1 MRPCTAVGVL
11 FLIYQLLDV
20 SALYDDSEVN
30 KREAGRFLSHV
41 LLHFFFLFV
50 IQKFTHSQAFTVANN
65 SSSWLGPFGFFKIS
79 NSIASVTS
87 DRYRMQFLR
96 SITV

>member
-30 KREAGRFLSHV
+30 KREAGRLYYLISFCYRFSEMETRFKFYYESEFSWFL
-41 LLHFFFLFV
+41 
-50 IQKFTHSQAFTVANN
+50 
-65 SSSWLGPFGFFKIS
+65 
-79 NSIASVTS
+79 
-87 DRYRMQFLR
+87 
-96 SITV
+96 